1 MMRRTFTKLATA
13 AFVSCSMLTGAV
25 VAQSTSDPQITPGG
39 TLNMVVQPEPPMLI
53 VGLNTQGPTLYVAGQ
68 IYQSLLTYDSNLTPL
83 PQLAKS
89 WETSEDGKTY
99 TFHLQEGV
107 KWHDGEPFTAKDVVF
122 AAEEFLV
129 DAHPRWRL
137 IKEAYVEDVVAKDD
151 LTVVFNLKKPF
162 SAFLYG
168 FELSS
173 FPIMPAHLYQGTDYR
188 DNPANATPI
197 GTGPYKFSQW
207 QRGSFIHLVR
217 NEDYWKEGQP
227 YINDL
232 YFRVIPDAAS
242 RAIAF
247 EQGTIDLLR
256 GGDVEGFT
264 IRGLSELSDVE
275 TTTAGWEYF
284 SPQMFLQ
291 PNLRQEVF
299 QNKNIRKAMYHALD
313 RDFIV
318 NAIFFGQ
325 GTPSTGP
332 FAASMLFHDPNVTQY
347 PYDMELAKKL
357 VAESGVDL
365 SQHPIRLLGL
375 PYGSTWDRMTEY
387 VKQQLE
393 ELGFVVTIQSVD
405 AGGWL
410 QAIGS
415 FDFDLAFSFLYQF
428 GHPAQGVS
436 RIYYSDNQVKGTH
449 AGNNGGYENAEVD
462 ALFRKAADA
471 LTEEEAA
478 EAYSQVQ
485 AILAEEAPI
494 LWIFDMKNTTIMRDK
509 VNNAVRTAIG
519 LNEPMDN
526 VWLSQ

>member
-1 MMRRTFTKLATA
+1 MTRWAALALAGA
-13 AFVSCSMLTGAV
+13 ALLGGAAA
-25 VAQSTSDPQITPGG
+25 AQSAPEGEPTPGG
-39 TLNMVVQPEPPMLI
+39 TLNMIVQPEPPMLI
-53 VGLNTQGPTLYVAGQ
+53 TGLNTQGPTLYVGGQ
-68 IYQSLLTYDSNLTPL
+68 IYEGLLTYGADLAPL
-83 PQLAKS
+83 PQLAES
-89 WETSEDGKTY
+89 WEAAEDGLTY

-107 KWHDGEPFTAKDVVF
+107 NWHDGQPFTADDVVF

-129 DAHPRWRL
+129 ETHPRWRL
-137 IKEAYVEDVVAKDD
+137 IHEAYVEDVVAQDD
-151 LTVVFNLKKPF
+151 TTVVFQMKKPF

-168 FELSS
+168 FDMSS
-173 FPIMPAHLYQGTDYR
+173 FPIMPAHIYQGTDYR
-188 DNPANATPI
+188 TNPANSTPV
-197 GTGPYKFSQW
+197 GTGPFKFDEW
-207 QRGSFIHLVR
+207 QRGSYIHLVR
-217 NEDYWKEGQP
+217 NEDYWKEGRP
-227 YINDL
+227 YIDDL

-247 EQGTIDLLR
+247 EQGTVDLLR

-264 IRGLSELSDVE
+264 IRGLSEMPGVE

-299 QNKNIRKAMYHALD
+299 QNADIRKAIYHALD

-347 PYDMELAKKL
+347 PFDMDAAKEL
-357 VAESGVDL
+357 VANSGVDL

-375 PYGSTWDRMTEY
+375 PYGATWDRMTEY

-393 ELGFVVTIQSVD
+393 ELGFVVSIQPVD

-410 QAIGS
+410 QAMGN
-415 FDFDLAFSFLYQF
+415 FDFDLAFSFLYQY

-436 RIYYSDNQVKGTH
+436 RIYYSDNQVRGTH
-449 AGNNGGYENAEVD
+449 AGNNGGYENPEVD

-471 LTEEEAA
+471 LTEDEARA
-478 EAYSQVQ
+478 AYSQVQ
-485 AILAEEAPI
+485 QILADEVPV
-494 LWIFDMKNTTIMRDK
+494 LWMFDMLNTTIYRDK
-509 VNNAVRTAIG
+509 IHNLIRTGIG
-519 LNEPMDN
+519 LNEPMDD
-526 VWLSQ
+526 VWIAQ

>member
-1 MMRRTFTKLATA
+1 MKRRTFTLMATA
-13 AFVSCSMLTGAV
+13 LLGCTALGGMAL
-25 VAQSTSDPQITPGG
+25 AQDQATRGG
-39 TLNMVVQPEPPMLI
+39 TLNMIVQPEPPMLV

-68 IYQSLLTYDSNLTPL
+68 IYQSLLTYDDKLTPL

-89 WETSEDGKTY
+89 WEVSEDGLTY
-99 TFHLQEGV
+99 TFHLQDGV
-107 KWHDGEPFTAKDVVF
+107 KWHDGVAFTAKDVVF
-122 AAEEFLV
+122 AAEEFLT

-137 IKEAYVEDVVAKDD
+137 IKEAYVADVMAKDD
-151 LTVVFNLKKPF
+151 LTVVFQMKKPF

-173 FPIMPAHLYQGTDYR
+173 FPIMPAHVYQGTDYR
-188 DNPANATPI
+188 TNPANAKPI
-197 GTGPYKFSQW
+197 GTGPYKFAEW
-207 QRGSFIHLVR
+207 QRGSYIHLVR
-217 NEDYWKEGQP
+217 NEDYWKAGQP
-227 YINDL
+227 YIDDL

-247 EQGTIDLLR
+247 EQGTVDLLR

-264 IRGLSELSDVE
+264 IRRLAEMPDVK

-291 PNLRQEVF
+291 PNLRLEVF
-299 QNKNIRKAMYHALD
+299 QDKNIRKAIYHALD

-325 GTPSTGP
+325 GKPSTGP
-332 FAASMLFHDPNVTQY
+332 FAASMLFHDPEVTQY
-347 PYDMELAKKL
+347 PFDMDLAQKL
-357 VAESGVDL
+357 VKDSGIDL
-365 SQHPIRLLGL
+365 SKHPIRLLGL
-375 PYGSTWDRMTEY
+375 PYGSTWDRLTEY
-387 VKQQLE
+387 VKQQME
-393 ELGFVVTIQSVD
+393 ELGFTVTIQAVD

-410 QAIGS
+410 QAIGN

-449 AGNNGGYENAEVD
+449 AGNNEGYENPEVD

-471 LTEEEAA
+471 VSQEEAA
-478 EAYSQVQ
+478 KAYSEVQ
-485 AILAEEAPI
+485 RILADDVPI
-494 LWIFDMKNTTIMRDK
+494 LWIFDMQNTTIYRDK
-509 VNNAVRTAIG
+509 VKNPVRTAIG
-519 LNEPMDN
+519 LNEPMDD
-526 VWLSQ
+526 VWLSK